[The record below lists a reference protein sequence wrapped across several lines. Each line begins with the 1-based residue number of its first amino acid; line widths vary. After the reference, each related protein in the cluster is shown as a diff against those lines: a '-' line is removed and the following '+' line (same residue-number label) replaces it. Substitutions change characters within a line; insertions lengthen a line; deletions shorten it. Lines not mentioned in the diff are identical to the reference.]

1 MIRVHICDDHK
12 LVAEGIELMLKDES
26 DIQFAGATHS
36 AEDLIALS
44 SGEKNFCDVLLL
56 DINLPK
62 MNGIEACKILKAN
75 VPKIN
80 VIALSMLKELSLVKL
95 MLKSGASG
103 YLVKNAGKD
112 EIMSAIRSVAS
123 GKKYIDDDLK
133 DLLLE
138 DFTSGKAKK
147 DHEIFPSLS
156 RREKEVLNLI
166 LQEFTAIE
174 IAEKLFISNGTV
186 ETHRRNMLSKL
197 GVRNTAG
204 LVRMAMEYNLLDQ

>member
-44 SGEKNFCDVLLL
+44 NGEKDFCNVLLL

-62 MNGIEACKILKAN
+62 MNGIEACKTLKAN
-75 VPKIN
+75 VPKVN

-95 MLKSGASG
+95 MLKSGANG

-112 EIMSAIRSVAS
+112 EIMAAIRSVAS

-138 DFTSGKAKK
+138 DFTSGKSKK

-166 LQEFTAIE
+166 LQEFTAVE

-204 LVRMAMEYNLLDQ
+204 LVRMAMEYNLLEK